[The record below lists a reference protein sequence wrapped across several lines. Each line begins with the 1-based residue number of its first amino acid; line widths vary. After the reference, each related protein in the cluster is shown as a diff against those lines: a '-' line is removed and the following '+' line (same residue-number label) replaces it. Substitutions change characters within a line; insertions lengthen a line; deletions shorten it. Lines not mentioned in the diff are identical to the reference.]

1 MQHNT
6 LHFKRTRELIAI
18 EQSKLELSLKMPFYK
33 RIVEPRS
40 LCRFNREGLDV
51 DAGVFNGDLFP
62 SMDAVN
68 CKTLI
73 YILHQ
78 LTDLSQHASSIFVE
92 IHTEAALVINK
103 ASALQH
109 RLDSLQ
115 ETVLQLDHKRIRI
128 RNVGHL
134 ESCLNLPFKSGFKEI
149 SWLWSWEMWG
159 ERSFLRYRGES
170 HPVPRALCALGLS
183 SLTEQH
189 GRFFPCHREQDTDDD
204 FDEWVY
210 APLHRRAVSSL
221 DEESKWSVHYTA
233 HWHQQ
238 ENVFLPETRPACV
251 EDLHRQAKVNLKTVL
266 RECDKLRKDGFHSS
280 QYYSPSPAF
289 SSASL
294 CESVHLDEEKTE
306 KKKKDSESATE
317 EEKLVYSMP
326 PQTPLLEHASDM
338 NIQSRWTDCVPLPT
352 PEEKMRL
359 QAQSVATAIIP
370 INITGENFDRQAS
383 FRRSAANTDTII
395 RRPKRVQRR
404 KTITGVPDNIQAE
417 LANKGQAD
425 SRIHSMCVA
434 DQYSTL
440 SRVGSVTST
449 LRCSDAHD
457 SSCQTE
463 EINIVPPSVR
473 RIKAQRGHGIAA
485 QMANISHSATSSIS
499 TMSECNGIT
508 YTQLNGSDQSFN
520 SLPQQCSHISHQ
532 NCELKYSSSPYRIN
546 SSSTSSLPY
555 QLDMNH
561 GSSASLHML
570 SDTWNNALNSNT
582 AEDFSSLQNDQFV
595 KNPNCQGS
603 NQNRPTFFSG
613 ALQNSAE
620 FNSIL
625 SEHNRIEENHMQLPP
640 SSAQLFSSS
649 DVLSAVSS
657 CYESTASLCSG
668 IHTETDSQCSTLDG
682 RNCSS
687 PNSLRRDSNFSESSI
702 QSCSTLTTDQW
713 TYEASPKGGPISNSS
728 CSSFDTNSHDH
739 SPSKTDASSLCS
751 VDNEGY
757 YTSMHMD
764 SGLKSHSHGCI
775 NKAGNVKQSLYEYK
789 GHRCHSDHE
798 SLHSNRSLTR
808 SISLRKAKKPPLP
821 PARTDSLR
829 CKPHRKPHH
838 SGKVLSEQLISSL
851 QQSLELNL
859 KTHSASFSGQAPCSG
874 FEDPWVLRPRSQS
887 TVSVAS
893 SGMSAPA
900 AVCPVT
906 PTQSDNC
913 SQCSDYAESWDFYM
927 DYSSTWSEQG
937 LSSQNT
943 RSGSA
948 DENSGVMSNG
958 SYNSGS
964 YNNGYPLAYCNGS
977 GMKSKLVSS
986 PDKVHRLTSPSSGYS
1001 SQNNTPAGTPVT
1013 SLIRAKSPA
1022 GRPKPKVPER
1032 KSSLRS
1038 SVSSS
1043 STSLS
1048 SNTSDSFKNLPP
1060 PPPLPDITTSQCV
1073 TPSFPSSSLIA
1084 AIIDPIP
1091 PLYPLPE
1098 VSSASE
1104 ERQNSHSHKEC
1115 ETLLSDS
1122 LDFPPPPSNVYKYLS
1137 LLPPKPSSCIL
1148 LPLPPPPPPLPEMS
1162 LQTTAILKTES
1173 SSKPTEAEE
1182 IEKGLN
1188 LNLTGESEP
1197 KLQRPKITAQALQMV
1212 QLRPVKLKKIE
1223 NIFITVRVQ
1232 HFEDQAQNES
1242 QTCSRKSR
1250 ENETTEQTVTANCV
1264 SQPENG
1270 VNTSKSSIQ
1279 NLSQASFSSLPLGQ
1293 DECIN
1298 TETEQNVPVLVHIS
1312 DSVSTHPV
1320 LTFQE
1325 IPQCTD
1331 SSSAS
1336 QGTPLKQKPP
1346 ISHKKP
1352 YLSLNIPPIMHL
1364 PVSNRLKLQQSNETA
1379 VTPEPRP
1386 MNGLS
1391 LTETVNF
1398 QEIPLGL
1405 EEESDSDTSTP
1416 VIKSKMS
1423 ISSELSSSSLQDLQL
1438 SALIHESDLGLSD
1451 KGLGLSDDKIPSDDG
1466 LSCSSGSIS
1475 FIEEE
1480 NEENVAEFDSSTE
1493 ISSGIDTNGEA
1504 VEEMVTPVRPRTT
1517 GDLFAAIHR
1526 SKRKVLGR
1534 GDSDEHCR
1542 SRLPS
1547 PPVTPTGSC
1556 PSIPSLPRQSGSIQ
1570 RNLRRSSTSNDSF
1583 KALLL
1588 KKGSRSESS
1597 FRMSAAEILK
1607 CTDPRFQRANSEPA
1621 HPDGM
1626 CTSPRSRRA
1635 HEEWARIEGG
1645 LPRLSTGL
1653 TSLKYGRS
1661 RTPPSAASS
1670 RYNSRSRIPS
1680 GPMTAIC
1687 EREGE
1692 VAESTDCC
1700 ISVESHFTL
1709 STSSSGTVCAQG
1721 ST

>member
-1 MQHNT
+1 MW
-6 LHFKRTRELIAI
+6 F
-18 EQSKLELSLKMPFYK
+18 
-33 RIVEPRS
+33 
-40 LCRFNREGLDV
+40 
-51 DAGVFNGDLFP
+51 
-62 SMDAVN
+62 
-68 CKTLI
+68 
-73 YILHQ
+73 
-78 LTDLSQHASSIFVE
+78 
-92 IHTEAALVINK
+92 
-103 ASALQH
+103 
-109 RLDSLQ
+109 
-115 ETVLQLDHKRIRI
+115 
-128 RNVGHL
+128 
-134 ESCLNLPFKSGFKEI
+134 
-149 SWLWSWEMWG
+149 WEMWG

-189 GRFFPCHREQDTDDD
+189 GRFFPCHREQDTDDG

-266 RECDKLRKDGFHSS
+266 RECDKLRKDGFRSS
-280 QYYSPSPAF
+280 QYYSQSPAF
-289 SSASL
+289 SSTSL

-306 KKKKDSESATE
+306 KKKKDSELATE

-338 NIQSRWTDCVPLPT
+338 NIQSSWTDCVPLPT

-383 FRRSAANTDTII
+383 FRRSAGNTDTII

-404 KTITGVPDNIQAE
+404 KTITGVPDNIQTE

-440 SRVGSVTST
+440 SRVGSVNST
-449 LRCSDAHD
+449 LRCSDTRD

-463 EINIVPPSVR
+463 EVKIVPPSVR
-473 RIKAQRGHGIAA
+473 RIRAQRGHGIAA
-485 QMANISHSATSSIS
+485 QMANISLSSTSSIS
-499 TMSECNGIT
+499 TMSDCNGIS
-508 YTQLNGSDQSFN
+508 YTQLDISDQRFH

-546 SSSTSSLPY
+546 SGSTSSLPY
-555 QLDMNH
+555 QLDTHH

-570 SDTWNNALNSNT
+570 SDKRNNALNSNT
-582 AEDFSSLQNDQFV
+582 TGDFRSFQNEQLV

-603 NQNRPTFFSG
+603 NQNSPALFILSG

-625 SEHNRIEENHMQLPP
+625 SEHNRIEDNHMQLPP
-640 SSAQLFSSS
+640 SSAQLFSSA
-649 DVLSAVSS
+649 DALSAVSS

-668 IHTETDSQCSTLDG
+668 IRTETDSQCSTLDG

-687 PNSLRRDSNFSESSI
+687 PNSLRRDSNFSESSTK
-702 QSCSTLTTDQW
+702 SCSTLTTDQW

-728 CSSFDTNSHDH
+728 CSSLDSHIYNSHDH

-757 YTSMHMD
+757 YTSMRMD
-764 SGLKSHSHGCI
+764 SGLKSYSHGCI
-775 NKAGNVKQSLYEYK
+775 NKAGNVRHSLYECK
-789 GHRCHSDHE
+789 GHHSHSNHE
-798 SLHSNRSLTR
+798 SLHSNCSLTR

-829 CKPHRKPHH
+829 RKPQRKPHH

-859 KTHSASFSGQAPCSG
+859 KTHSASFSGQAPCNG

-887 TVSVAS
+887 TVSAAS

-906 PTQSDNC
+906 PTHSDSS
-913 SQCSDYAESWDFYM
+913 SQCSDYAKSWDFYM
-927 DYSSTWSEQG
+927 DYSGTWSEQG

-948 DENSGVMSNG
+948 DENPGVMNNG
-958 SYNSGS
+958 SYN
-964 YNNGYPLAYCNGS
+964 NRFPLAYCNGS
-977 GMKSKLVSS
+977 GIKSNLVSS
-986 PDKVHRLTSPSSGYS
+986 PDKVHHLTSPSSGY
-1001 SQNNTPAGTPVT
+1001 NTPAGTPVT

-1048 SNTSDSFKNLPP
+1048 SNTSDSIKNIP

-1073 TPSFPSSSLIA
+1073 TPSFPSSSLTA
-1084 AIIDPIP
+1084 AIIDPTP

-1104 ERQNSHSHKEC
+1104 ERQNSHSHEEC

-1122 LDFPPPPSNVYKYLS
+1122 LDFPPPPSKVYKSLS
-1137 LLPPKPSSCIL
+1137 LLHPKPSSCIL

-1188 LNLTGESEP
+1188 LNRTGESEP

-1212 QLRPVKLKKIE
+1212 QLRPVKLKQIE
-1223 NIFITVRVQ
+1223 NIFTTVSVQ
-1232 HFEDQAQNES
+1232 HFEDQAQNGS

-1270 VNTSKSSIQ
+1270 VNTSKSSVQ
-1279 NLSQASFSSLPLGQ
+1279 NLPQASSCYLPPGQ

-1298 TETEQNVPVLVHIS
+1298 DTETEQNVPVLVHLS

-1336 QGTPLKQKPP
+1336 QGTHLKQKPP

-1352 YLSLNIPPIMHL
+1352 YLSLIIPPIMHL

-1386 MNGLS
+1386 VNGSS

-1405 EEESDSDTSTP
+1405 EVEEESDSDTST
-1416 VIKSKMS
+1416 VIKSRMS

-1438 SALIHESDLGLSD
+1438 SDLVLHENDLGLSD
-1451 KGLGLSDDKIPSDDG
+1451 KDFGLSDDKSPSDDG
-1466 LSCSSGSIS
+1466 LSSSTGSIS
-1475 FIEEE
+1475 FKEEE

-1493 ISSGIDTNGEA
+1493 RSSGIDTNGEA

-1542 SRLPS
+1542 SLLPS

-1556 PSIPSLPRQSGSIQ
+1556 PSLPSLPRQAGSIQ

-1621 HPDGM
+1621 HPDGL

-1635 HEEWARIEGG
+1635 HEEWARIEGA

-1692 VAESTDCC
+1692 MAESTDCC
-1700 ISVESHFTL
+1700 INVESPFTL
-1709 STSSSGTVCAQG
+1709 STSSSGIVCAQG